1 MKTPDN
7 FTLTLPQSQ
16 MEVVFT
22 ALAELPYRVA
32 QPVMDAAEV
41 QIAEQVAA
49 LRAAQQP
56 AASADAA
63 AQPAGA

>member
-1 MKTPDN
+1 MKTPNN
-7 FTLTLPQSQ
+7 FTLTLPQNQ

-56 AASADAA
+56 AASADVA